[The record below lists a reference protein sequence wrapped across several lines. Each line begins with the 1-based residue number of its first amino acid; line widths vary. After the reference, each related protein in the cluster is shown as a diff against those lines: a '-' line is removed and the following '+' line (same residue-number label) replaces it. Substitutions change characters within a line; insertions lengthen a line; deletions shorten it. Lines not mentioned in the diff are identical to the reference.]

1 MMSNNNEI
9 TTIGIRGIQF
19 RRKIEAQWMYVFEK
33 LEWNWEYVPL
43 DLEGYNIQ
51 FDEDEILIEIEGDS
65 NIWRNYKE
73 HKERIIKTGWIKPF
87 AILGGV
93 HKTSENWQDNNFP
106 IIARIV
112 LL

>member
-1 MMSNNNEI
+1 MTSGRPQAIREI
-9 TTIGIRGIQF
+9 PQTAVR
-19 RRKIEAQWMYVFEK
+19 
-33 LEWNWEYVPL
+33 
-43 DLEGYNIQ
+43 
-51 FDEDEILIEIEGDS
+51 
-65 NIWRNYKE
+65 RNYKE

>member
-1 MMSNNNEI
+1 M
-9 TTIGIRGIQF
+9 
-19 RRKIEAQWMYVFEK
+19 
-33 LEWNWEYVPL
+33 
-43 DLEGYNIQ
+43 
-51 FDEDEILIEIEGDS
+51 
-65 NIWRNYKE
+65 E

-106 IIARIV
+106 VIARIV